1 MRKKIAL
8 QMDPLETIQI
18 AGDSTFVMGLEAQKR
33 GYELFHYHPRDLSQ
47 RGSEVFARMRPV
59 TFQRQVGNHYIAGEA
74 QIQSL
79 ADMDVIL
86 LRQDPP
92 FDMSYITTTHMLDL
106 VHPKTLVVN
115 NPTYVRNKPE
125 KIFATE
131 FPDLMPPTLITLD
144 REEIERFRKEHKD
157 IIIKPLF
164 GNGGTGIFHLQEED
178 ENLSVVL
185 EMFAA
190 QSRDP
195 LMIQRYLPEVKQGDK
210 RIILADG
217 LPIGAVSRM
226 PAEGEARANFH
237 AGGSAL
243 AAGLTAREQ
252 KICDTI
258 GPVLKQ
264 LGLIFVGIDV
274 IGDYMTEINVTSPT
288 GLQEINAL
296 DGLNGQDL
304 LEARLWR
311 AIESYW

>member
-1 MRKKIAL
+1 MSKKIAI

-18 AGDSTFVMGLEAQKR
+18 DGDSSFVMGLEAQRR
-33 GYELFHYHPRDLSQ
+33 GYELFHYHPKDMSQ
-47 RGSEVFARMRPV
+47 KGANVSARMQPV
-59 TFQRQVGNHYIAGEA
+59 RFQRVMGSHYQAGEA
-74 QIQSL
+74 QLTAL

-115 NPTYVRNKPE
+115 NPTAVRNKPE
-125 KIFATE
+125 KIYATE
-131 FPDLMPPTLITLD
+131 FPELMPPTLISLD
-144 REEIERFRKEHKD
+144 RGEIDDFRAEHKD

-164 GNGGTGIFHLQEED
+164 GNGGSGIFHLSPED

-195 LMIQRYLPEVKQGDK
+195 LMIQRYLPAVKQGDK

-217 LPIGAVSRM
+217 KPIGAVSRM
-226 PAEGEARANFH
+226 PADGEARANFH
-237 AGGSAL
+237 AGGAAL
-243 AAGLTAREQ
+243 ATDLTIREQ
-252 KICDTI
+252 EICEAI
-258 GPVLKQ
+258 GPSLQ
-264 LGLIFVGIDV
+264 ENGLIFVGIDV

-288 GLQEINAL
+288 GLQEINN
-296 DGLNGQDL
+296 LNNLQNDQT
-304 LEARLWR
+304 LEAQLWD
-311 AIESYW
+311 AIEGYL